1 MVKLS
6 QNFDF
11 APKIAQIYL
20 KGTKT
25 RPSNFQ
31 EFLFLMSYVNDKNLK
46 EFKIFDL
53 TPIGWPTMEWPIY
66 QEKK

>member
-11 APKIAQIYL
+11 APKLHKYISKEKRL
-20 KGTKT
+20 DL
-25 RPSNFQ
+25 Q
-31 EFLFLMSYVNDKNLK
+31 EFLFLMSYINDKNLK